1 MEYIF
6 TPLECLLSTGNM
18 KFCLLILNQPL
29 DRHFHH
35 LWNKAI
41 LRACADGGANRLYH
55 ITEGMQER
63 FLPDY
68 ISGDFDS
75 IRSNVKE
82 YYKMKKLQRE
92 AGGTH
97 TQTHQLSP
105 DIGARVVCGSPA
117 SSCCIGKVFVCS
129 SLVRCLVRLSSA
141 QLVVVPYTV
150 SKQHTL
156 PLGCELIETP
166 DQDSTDFTKC
176 FQVLLEKIKAQSLQV
191 DAIVVLG
198 GLGGR
203 FDQIMA
209 SVETLHHAAD
219 MTVLPVVVI
228 QEHSLIYFLRPGKHT
243 LHVATGKEGEWC
255 GLIPVGNP
263 CNRVTTTGLKWNL
276 TTSVLKFGTLISTSN
291 TYNGSGVVTVE
302 TDNPLIWTMG
312 IKKTKA

>member
-82 YYKMKKLQRE
+82 YYKMK
-92 AGGTH
+92 
-97 TQTHQLSP
+97 
-105 DIGARVVCGSPA
+105 
-117 SSCCIGKVFVCS
+117 
-129 SLVRCLVRLSSA
+129 
-141 QLVVVPYTV
+141 
-150 SKQHTL
+150 
-156 PLGCELIETP
+156 GCELIETP